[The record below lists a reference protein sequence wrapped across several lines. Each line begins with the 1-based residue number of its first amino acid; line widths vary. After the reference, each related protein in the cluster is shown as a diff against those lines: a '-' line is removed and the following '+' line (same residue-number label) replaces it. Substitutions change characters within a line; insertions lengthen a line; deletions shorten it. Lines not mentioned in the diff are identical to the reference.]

1 MTEPGLDLRGQA
13 PEPVLLITTPQCFS
27 LVGEKTRQES
37 LTWYSQIGQE
47 ETGSK
52 STKTSLRFPGV
63 RVNQA
68 RSIWALRFRYVIGK
82 IIL

>member
-13 PEPVLLITTPQCFS
+13 PEPVLLTTTPQCFS
-27 LVGEKTRQES
+27 FVGGKTRQES

-52 STKTSLRFPGV
+52 STKRLLRFLGV
-63 RVNQA
+63 LVNQEVQ
-68 RSIWALRFRYVIGK
+68 FGH
-82 IIL
+82 